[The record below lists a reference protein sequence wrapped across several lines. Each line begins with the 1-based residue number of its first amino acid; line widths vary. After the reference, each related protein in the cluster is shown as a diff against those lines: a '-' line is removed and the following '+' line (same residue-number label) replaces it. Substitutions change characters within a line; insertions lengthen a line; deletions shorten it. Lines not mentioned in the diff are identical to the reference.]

1 MQKPYLLLALLLCLN
16 SCSKEEF
23 SSNNDEL
30 LKDTTSPPILNDFS
44 LEHFGDPFI
53 KNNLVVNWGQKSTI
67 NEENEE
73 YPTNINSK
81 LHNAKEFI
89 YHKYILNVKPA
100 EKGNN
105 RFEIVRLISSQDV
118 ENVSLVNL
126 QARKFTGTIISYDL
140 LGNIIKTE
148 VYIEGSKPENI
159 QNYEIN
165 TMKYIP
171 KNDCSAGCW
180 VMMWEERWTDFYN
193 ASSPNISEWF
203 YTSSRYD
210 GQRSYYV
217 WQSGNDYTIPPST
230 STNPY
235 HSHTDYPHGPNVG
248 SNNHPREILLGP
260 TVTPCVTDIIKK
272 LEEKDTHY
280 SVIPD
285 LSGIGASHLTQQ
297 ILSIFNNS
305 AEFGL
310 KIDVEQLGTNS
321 AGHEINGR
329 TLKYSNGW
337 SITLD
342 IDLTKNGTQ
351 LFIAKTI
358 IHEAVH
364 AFISK
369 TLRTNRTSELSIDL
383 NTIYQKFKN
392 EDSSFNLTQHEFMSE
407 YVEAFALSLA
417 SWDNHRQ
424 APEYYKMLSWGGLE
438 SSTLYQSLNNKT
450 EIQNAIYNERYNKTG
465 AKSYPCP

>member
-16 SCSKEEF
+16 SCSKEEY

-44 LEHFGDPFI
+44 LENFGDPFI
-53 KNNLVVNWGQKSTI
+53 KNNLIVNWGQKSTI

-73 YPTNINSK
+73 YSTNINSK
-81 LHNAKEFI
+81 LHNAKDFI
-89 YHKYILNVKPA
+89 FHKYILNVKPA

-148 VYIEGSKPENI
+148 VYLEGSKPDNI

-165 TMKYIP
+165 TMKYAP
-171 KNDCSAGCW
+171 KNDCSTGCW

-210 GQRSYYV
+210 GQRSFYV

-235 HSHTDYPHGPNVG
+235 HSHTDYPHGPAVG
-248 SNNHPREILLGP
+248 SNNHPVEVLKDPSFIGTKAECIYDKLL
-260 TVTPCVTDIIKK
+260 
-272 LEEKDTHY
+272 
-280 SVIPD
+280 
-285 LSGIGASHLTQQ
+285 
-297 ILSIFNNS
+297 
-305 AEFGL
+305 
-310 KIDVEQLGTNS
+310 
-321 AGHEINGR
+321 EINGNLFKETIGTFIDDPKYNLIFKVGDCSNTNIACCDDRNLETTGNIFVVIEDINSNPIQLAQYILHESIHAELIRYVHKYNSGVDVDDRPRLFQLYKFYHDRYDNDAGEIDHIYMTEKFIIPMASALRQLDGNRLPIDYYKAFAWDGLRIWDANGLLNMDPENENFETYR
-329 TLKYSNGW
+329 TYVN
-337 SITLD
+337 
-342 IDLTKNGTQ
+342 Q
-351 LFIAKTI
+351 
-358 IHEAVH
+358 
-364 AFISK
+364 
-369 TLRTNRTSELSIDL
+369 TSELC
-383 NTIYQKFKN
+383 NQT
-392 EDSSFNLTQHEFMSE
+392 
-407 YVEAFALSLA
+407 
-417 SWDNHRQ
+417 
-424 APEYYKMLSWGGLE
+424 P
-438 SSTLYQSLNNKT
+438 
-450 EIQNAIYNERYNKTG
+450 
-465 AKSYPCP
+465 